1 MPSIGIKTAVNTM
14 PVIDKSTLCKS
25 AGITMW
31 WCHVTAMASIVVTIM
46 AVMSVETIRDVAE
59 IMDMIATMTDAM
71 TEKMTEK
78 MTAAMATE
86 MGTAEA
92 TGIIKTTINFRR

>member
-31 WCHVTAMASIVVTIM
+31 WYHVTAMSSIVVTIM
-46 AVMSVETIRDVAE
+46 AVMSVEAIRGVAE
-59 IMDMIATMTDAM
+59 IMDMIAIMTEAMIMAM
-71 TEKMTEK
+71 TEV

-86 MGTAEA
+86 MVTAEA